1 LASWAFLVL
10 GVGLGAVAIA
20 AEIINVREVQG
31 VRRFELVD
39 ELIVSKMSAQR
50 RTNTENG
57 EAGQRKLQ
65 SQMTDA
71 DHALQ
76 DFADTDQTILVS
88 TAENTVYVRRG
99 GNVVFKAI
107 CSTGK
112 GDTVVETSNGV
123 DRELPAG
130 AMILAGNT
138 IVIPPINVK
147 QRHFAKVLGGFRLNL
162 GDGYALHGTQ
172 QTAQLGRSVSH
183 GCVRLGDKD
192 L

>member
-1 LASWAFLVL
+1 MKRWIGFLASWAFLVL

-39 ELIVSKMSAQR
+39 DLIVSKMAAQR
-50 RTNTENG
+50 LTNAENG
-57 EAGQRKLQ
+57 EAGQRKLH

-71 DHALQ
+71 DQALQ

-112 GDTVVETSNGV
+112 GTTLIDGG
-123 DRELPAG
+123 R
-130 AMILAGNT
+130 T
-138 IVIPPINVK
+138 I
-147 QRHFAKVLGGFRLNL
+147 FAPDSL
-162 GDGYALHGTQ
+162 
-172 QTAQLGRSVSH
+172 
-183 GCVRLGDKD
+183 
-192 L
+192 